1 MPNKQFHINER
12 VVGCINTNKHQIG
25 LVQEIIRGGN
35 KTRYRILW
43 ENGRSTTETT
53 RAINASLV
61 EAPEIQG
68 NQVVGGALDHQ
79 ENFNNENDDIIDDN
93 ASEASLRNRLSLVR
107 MNLAHRH
114 LNFDSNLTLSNFAI
128 F

>member
-25 LVQEIIRGGN
+25 FVQEIIREGS

-43 ENGRSTTETT
+43 ESGRSTTETT

-61 EAPEIQG
+61 EVPEIQG
-68 NQVVGGALDHQ
+68 NQVVGGALGALDHQ
-79 ENFNNENDDIIDDN
+79 DDIIDDN